1 MMPTL
6 AIVYC
11 LRASGSLITARVHR
25 ARFLHILMAVVAM
38 AIVTSRPGGVALAR
52 VSDEVLPR
60 RELLD
65 QALAVYRRV
74 ESAGLVRTK
83 LLTVIDYSLPSW
95 ERRLWVLDPSQ
106 PRVLFHEFVAHG
118 RGSTTDDDPDR
129 AIRFGNEAASL
140 RSSLGGF
147 LTGKTYTGA
156 HGTSLELVGL
166 DPGVN
171 DKAMERRI
179 VMHPATYVSAAF
191 RAVRGG
197 RVGRSWGCPALDP
210 AVAAAIIGSIR
221 NGSLIYI
228 GGAAPAR
235 VAVNR

>member
-1 MMPTL
+1 M
-6 AIVYC
+6 AAV
-11 LRASGSLITARVHR
+11 SL
-25 ARFLHILMAVVAM
+25 
-38 AIVTSRPGGVALAR
+38 AIVTSSLGGVALAG
-52 VSDEVLPR
+52 VSDDGLLPR
-60 RELLD
+60 RDLLD

-74 ESAGLVRTK
+74 ERAGLVRTK

-118 RGSTTDDDPDR
+118 RGSTTDDDPDW

-140 RSSLGGF
+140 RSSLGAF
-147 LTGKTYTGA
+147 LTGKTYNGA
-156 HGTSLELVGL
+156 HGTSLELIGL
-166 DPGVN
+166 EPGVN
-171 DKAMERRI
+171 DKALERRI
-179 VMHPATYVSAAF
+179 VMHPAAYVSAGF

-210 AVAAAIIGSIR
+210 EVAPAVIDRIR
-221 NGSLIYI
+221 NGSLLYI

-235 VAVNR
+235 VAVSR